1 MTTPTSRTKHGLC
14 FAKSPQDMRYVK
26 TSETL
31 SYVIGLLAKRKGSV
45 HRNRRMFL
53 NLSFAR
59 VLLEVVAFGVDGI
72 M

>member
-1 MTTPTSRTKHGLC
+1 
-14 FAKSPQDMRYVK
+14 MRYVK

-31 SYVIGLLAKRKGSV
+31 PYVIGLLAKRKGSV